1 MKAITDPS
9 GALAAGIAAIRGQF
23 DVPDGFPPE
32 VTAAAE
38 RAARRRPTAH
48 VDRTATPFVTLDP
61 APSTDLDQ
69 AFAIEAAGDDL
80 LLRYAIADV
89 AWFVDDGDPLD
100 AEAWKRGETLY
111 LPDGRAPLYP
121 PVLSEHAASLLPDAP
136 RPAVVFSVRV
146 AADGAVRLDGAE
158 RAIVRSCAKLAYET
172 VADGD
177 LPTGFVE
184 LARRIHDAEVRRGAS
199 RVDPPEQG
207 VDAVDGGY
215 ALAFRERV
223 VAEDRNATLSLATNL
238 AVADALQAAG
248 TGLFRTMAE
257 PDERAERRLRPTAKA
272 FGVDWPAA
280 ESLADLGR
288 RLDATDPRQAALM
301 LAIRRAGGGADYV
314 PFRAGTVPWHAAM
327 AATYCHATAPLRRL
341 ADRYVVRA
349 ALAVANGDGVPAAV
363 TEAFARLPE
372 VMNRADARA
381 GSIERAVVDLAEA
394 VVLHGQEGRS
404 FDAVVTDVDERGARV
419 QLAELAVVGR
429 VAAHGVQP
437 GDALRVRLEVADPA
451 ARRVELLRVG

>member
-1 MKAITDPS
+1 
-9 GALAAGIAAIRGQF
+9 
-23 DVPDGFPPE
+23 
-32 VTAAAE
+32 
-38 RAARRRPTAH
+38 
-48 VDRTATPFVTLDP
+48 
-61 APSTDLDQ
+61 
-69 AFAIEAAGDDL
+69 
-80 LLRYAIADV
+80 V

-121 PVLSEHAASLLPDAP
+121 PVLSERAASLLPDGP
-136 RPAVVFSVRV
+136 RPAVVFLVRV
-146 AADGAVRLDGAE
+146 AADGAVRLNGAE
-158 RAIVRSCAKLAYET
+158 RAIIHSRAKLAYET
-172 VADGD
+172 VADSD
-177 LPTGFVE
+177 LPAGFVE

-215 ALAFRERV
+215 ALAFRERL
-223 VAEDRNATLSLATNL
+223 VAEDRNAALSLATNL

-257 PDERAERRLRPTAKA
+257 PDERAERRLRLTAKA

-314 PFRAGTVPWHAAM
+314 PFRAGAVPWHSAM

-363 TEAFARLPE
+363 TEAFERLPE

-419 QLAELAVVGR
+419 QLTEVAVVGR

-451 ARRVELLRVG
+451 ARRIELLRVG